1 MVIVMPFKL
10 GGYKIC
16 NFSPGTFRFWPLNA
30 SRLRLNFTINQPN
43 PGLIPT
49 LHLKTFEILVPPPNP
64 FRFQKFLILYCNG
77 IGLVIYRIA
86 LVMVNRISSQVDT
99 MRTNVTKFFPNVTK
113 SVRKISWHYA
123 LLVWWNSQ
131 HWEDNFIWPSN
142 FKILRAF
149 ELHWRKLA
157 KGNVDAL
164 FDAKSHVN
172 EIFDN
177 QMTCFSK
184 NARFLKSFSALNPSW
199 TCCITCI
206 S

>member
-49 LHLKTFEILVPPPNP
+49 LHLKTFEILVPPNP

-123 LLVWWNSQ
+123 LLVWWNSH
-131 HWEDNFIWPSN
+131 HWEASTVLFDQWISRLWGRFNFIEKNLRKEMLMTYLMPRVMWTKFSITKWPVFQKMLDS
-142 FKILRAF
+142 
-149 ELHWRKLA
+149 
-157 KGNVDAL
+157 
-164 FDAKSHVN
+164 
-172 EIFDN
+172 
-177 QMTCFSK
+177 
-184 NARFLKSFSALNPSW
+184 
-199 TCCITCI
+199 
-206 S
+206 